1 MRALGTH
8 YSSTCFIGFLV
19 KKGWEQHGSSQPV
32 CAREMSVIGIFGKVT
47 QTERKGYIHERK
59 ALALIYKVELPL
71 SDFILRI
78 SGEELL

>member
-1 MRALGTH
+1 MN
-8 YSSTCFIGFLV
+8 
-19 KKGWEQHGSSQPV
+19 
-32 CAREMSVIGIFGKVT
+32 VIGIFGKVT